1 MHPISDE
8 FLLDHAS
15 GAASAPVSLLVAS
28 HLTLNPEARRSYRRF
43 EALGGVML
51 ERIEPAATSPDALA
65 RMMARLDTAEP
76 KAAAP
81 VETGIIA
88 GLPAPLGRYVSG
100 GVASLPWRQVTRGVE
115 EAALPVTGKG
125 GERATLLRIAA
136 GRAIPKHTH
145 RGLEMTLVLDGA
157 FSDEAGQYGSG
168 DVCVADGKIEHQPI
182 AGLAQDCL
190 CLVVASS
197 PIRLTGP
204 LMRLLNPFLTR

>member
-1 MHPISDE
+1 MHPIADE

-28 HLTLNPEARRSYRRF
+28 HLTLNPAARRNYRRF

-51 ERIEPAATSPDALA
+51 ERIEPAATAPDALS
-65 RMMARLDTAEP
+65 RLMARLDGPAETMP
-76 KAAAP
+76 AADAHIVP
-81 VETGIIA
+81 
-88 GLPAPLGRYVSG
+88 GLPAPLGRYVAD
-100 GVASLPWRQVTRGVE
+100 GVDALPWRQVTKGVE
-115 EAALPVTGKG
+115 EAMLAVNGAG
-125 GERATLLRIAA
+125 GEKATLLRIAA

-145 RGLEMTLVLDGA
+145 RGIEMTLVLDGA
-157 FSDEAGQYGSG
+157 YDDEAGHYDRG
-168 DVCVADGKIEHQPI
+168 DVSVADGRIEHQPV
-182 AGLAQDCL
+182 AASARDCL